1 MCGHANRV
9 EDEACVYCKTE
20 RRSESTSSSYL
31 SQRFEELRT
40 NLSQKKKKKKIKSS
54 KDGLQR
60 PKQTWNDLTSL
71 PISQSSRWSV
81 EKLEAERL
89 KRDSRV
95 SDPVLSVP
103 STITQQQP
111 STSTSISHPSL
122 RAKYIRRCRKC
133 VDNGRSGLVLKP
145 ETDAL
150 EGDSS
155 KKDTRLGVY
164 SEKETLACSYV
175 PMIRLVQP
183 DDSDD
188 FLDITLKNPCVYE
201 SSPILGE
208 VKVTLERLSDVA
220 SKRLPVDIDNQI
232 ELPDDTLTIGSGET
246 STTRVMTRSRKNS
259 SADIS
264 TSQTSTSSR
273 KIRLLNRDKSKK
285 AVAFR
290 MTCESKVPDVIY
302 KGENMK
308 VDVNI
313 LILL

>member
-1 MCGHANRV
+1 M
-9 EDEACVYCKTE
+9 YCKTK
-20 RRSESTSSSYL
+20 RPTESTSSSSL
-31 SQRFEELRT
+31 SQRFEELRLS
-40 NLSQKKKKKKIKSS
+40 LSQKKKKIKS
-54 KDGLQR
+54 KDTSGRLKR

-89 KRDSRV
+89 KKDSRV

-103 STITQQQP
+103 STQQQP
-111 STSTSISHPSL
+111 STYTPISHPSL
-122 RAKYIRRCRKC
+122 RAKYTRRCRTC

-175 PMIRLVQP
+175 PMIRLVRGDP
-183 DDSDD
+183 EDD
-188 FLDITLKNPCVYE
+188 FVDITLKNPCVYE

-208 VKVTLERLSDVA
+208 VKVTLEGLSDAV

-232 ELPDDTLTIGSGET
+232 ELPKDTLTIGSGDT

-264 TSQTSTSSR
+264 TSQTSSR
-273 KIRLLNRDKSKK
+273 KIRLSNRDKSKK
-285 AVAFR
+285 AIAFR

-302 KGENMK
+302 KGEIVK
-308 VDVNI
+308 VSVNI